1 VTTSVP
7 SSVVAAALGAGPG
20 RPVEVLRVDDHPV
33 YEGDGQGDGVSLVS
47 GTAQVSDGP
56 PRSFSVVRKRLRRT
70 AGDRRAWDAVDR
82 EVDAYTSGLLDD
94 LSGIEAPRLLGVAER
109 PDGVVDLWLERVP
122 GGPGTTAVWSL
133 GRYRLAARHL
143 GRFGAAGLAAGDAAG
158 PVHPWLATDWLRRW
172 VEAAGPEIRRLAAHA
187 DEPLVRTAY
196 PPDVHAVVLD
206 LWEHRLTWLGAL
218 DALPHGLAHQ
228 DAFRRNLADRAGHT
242 VAFDWAFVGPAPVG
256 AELAPLLMAT
266 VAFGEW
272 PVERWREL
280 DRAVR
285 EGYLAG
291 LREGGWSGDDDLV
304 TLGHTASA
312 VLRYPVGTARLMMP
326 YVMGESD
333 PAVLERVLRV
343 PFSEAIRRWGE
354 VGRIGV
360 ELHAEAARLLGAG
373 PG

>member
-7 SSVVAAALGAGPG
+7 SSVVAAALGAEPG
-20 RPVEVLRVDDHPV
+20 RPVQVLRVDDHPV

-56 PRSFSVVRKRLRRT
+56 ARSFSVVRKRLRRT

-82 EVDAYTSGLLDD
+82 EVDAYSSGLLED
-94 LSGIEAPRLLGVAER
+94 LPGIEAPRCLGVTEGA
-109 PDGVVDLWLERVP
+109 DGKVDLWLERVV
-122 GGPGTTAVWSL
+122 GGEAGGRWSL
-133 GRYRLAARHL
+133 RRFAEAAHDL
-143 GRFGAAGLAAGDAAG
+143 GVFGARGLVSDDAETASR
-158 PVHPWLATDWLRRW
+158 PWLATDWLRRW
-172 VEAAGPEIRRLAAHA
+172 VEAAGPEIRRLAAQA
-187 DEPLVRTAY
+187 DEPLARTAY

-206 LWEHRLTWLGAL
+206 LWEHRQTWLGAL

-228 DAFRRNLADRAGHT
+228 DAFRRNLADRAGRT

-312 VLRYPVGTARLMMP
+312 VLRYPVGTARLIMP

-354 VGRIGV
+354 LWQIGV
-360 ELHAEAARLLGAG
+360 ELHAEAARLLGAR